1 MRQSAEFALITLK
14 FTTMHT
20 FAGRITKDATSH
32 SFDNGITVVNFT
44 IVENYSY
51 KNREGKIIQKPYYI
65 ECEHWNGINLLP
77 YLTQGT
83 VVAVWGSLGT
93 RGYIA
98 NAGKPDEEIRSV
110 QTCRIEGLRFL
121 SSTNGGK
128 KSSSGDLT
136 PTGAPEGGLGEGGDL
151 PF

>member
-1 MRQSAEFALITLK
+1 
-14 FTTMHT
+14 MHN

-32 SFDNGITVVNFT
+32 TFDNGTTVVNFT

-51 KNREGKIIQKPYYI
+51 RNGEGKVIQKPYYV
-65 ECEHWNGINLLP
+65 ECEHWNAVNLHP

-83 VVAVWGSLGT
+83 VVAVWGDLGT
-93 RGYIA
+93 RGYKI
-98 NAGKPDEEIRSV
+98 NAGKPAEKNGSV
-110 QTCRIEGLRFL
+110 QTCRVQGLRFL

-128 KSSSGDLT
+128 KASSSEET
-136 PTGAPEGGLGEGGDL
+136 PGATPEGGLGEGGDL